1 MRLTEEQI
9 KQEKDRIIAETIAAE
24 KERIQNELNQWNDLK
39 EKQQRALDSAN
50 ANMQHINENI
60 ERLTNGLDNIVV
72 PEPFIDPD
80 PPDDETENDT
90 SSV

>member
-9 KQEKDRIIAETIAAE
+9 KQEKERIIAETIAAE
-24 KERIQNELNQWNDLK
+24 KERIQNELNQWKDLK
-39 EKQQRALDSAN
+39 EKQQKALDSAN

-60 ERLTNGLDNIVV
+60 ERLTKGLDNIIV

-80 PPDDETENDT
+80 PPDDETENGT